1 MKMVSPMSTMIVTS
15 SLERQPTIEKV
26 ALIPIRMVGPIRMQ
40 VGISKTVRMPLKQ
53 IQHNGETVISMVMVT
68 TFLEISPTIVPTV
81 EAIRPPT
88 ATVASTRM
96 GIRTP
101 MQILVG

>member
-1 MKMVSPMSTMIVTS
+1 
-15 SLERQPTIEKV
+15 
-26 ALIPIRMVGPIRMQ
+26 MVGPIRMQ
-40 VGISKTVRMPLKQ
+40 VGTSKTVQMPLKQ

-68 TFLEISPTIVPTV
+68 IFLEISPTIVPIV

-96 GIRTP
+96 EIPIP
-101 MQILVG
+101 MQTLVD

>member
-1 MKMVSPMSTMIVTS
+1 MSTMIVTS
-15 SLERQPTIEKV
+15 SFERQPTTEKV

-40 VGISKTVRMPLKQ
+40 VGISKTVPMPLKQ
-53 IQHNGETVISMVMVT
+53 IQHNGEIVISMVMVT
-68 TFLEISPTIVPTV
+68 IFLEISPTIVPIV

-96 GIRTP
+96 GIRIP
-101 MQILVG
+101 MRTQVD